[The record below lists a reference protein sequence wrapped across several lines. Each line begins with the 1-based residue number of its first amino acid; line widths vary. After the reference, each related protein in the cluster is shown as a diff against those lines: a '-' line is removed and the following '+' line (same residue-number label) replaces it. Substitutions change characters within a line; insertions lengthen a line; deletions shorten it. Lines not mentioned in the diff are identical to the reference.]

1 MHQTQV
7 YIKHMRRG
15 TRKSQKACS
24 KLTCSKWSAPTKN
37 LRSFQHQVRVLQGS
51 TVHVALQVLKPL
63 VLLRAAGDKR
73 PGCPLSLS
81 SPALLLFPRFGA
93 IKDQVSSL
101 PRSIQAATA
110 VASDE
115 VHGAC
120 CALYSFPYPDAELE
134 FAHCD
139 RWKMDD
145 GGQYS
150 VEPDRNPE
158 ESVGDYR
165 ASVEAAME
173 INMEE
178 ALAGFENEVS
188 DGEARH
194 KMLDL
199 HHHHHDPDDPD
210 GLATIDLSH
219 VVQRDSESDNL
230 GFDSTIEVSGDG
242 DFGGQRGV
250 VIDRDQF
257 SLLEEGS
264 GDVVELGF
272 DEERVDESVR
282 KFTDDIED
290 TADAGALMH
299 SLGEVFTESDLESDD
314 QERVER
320 QAVFGALAAAAAA
333 VNVALQSIS
342 GAGCIAINTTEDSSL
357 ENRTFKKR
365 KRKNEEETDFIPAVL
380 NTVADAEAVASLSVS
395 ESSSPKKD
403 AFVFDDIDWFLK
415 PRSKRWWRRLFRV
428 SKPTFD
434 YICQLVK
441 PDVESET
448 PASFQGIEGRV
459 ITVEKQVA
467 IALRRLASGDS
478 LTTLGELFGVG
489 ESTVS
494 KVIWKFV
501 NSMEKR
507 ARHHMNWPEGAEMER
522 VKCGF
527 EVDHGLPNCCGVIDV
542 THILMELPGTESS
555 VDWFDREQNYSM
567 LMQVVVDM
575 DMRIRDIFTGWPGSI
590 TDSRLLRN
598 SGFYAMCENGER
610 LHGQPRMVQGIQ
622 VREYIIGDS
631 GYPLLPWLI
640 NPYTTTGLSPS
651 RDYFNVKHASTKSVV
666 EDALGRLKGAW
677 KILHKVLWRPDIRK
691 LPSIILV
698 CCLLHNIMIE
708 AGEEIEDGV
717 ALVGHHDEGYRQ
729 QWCLS
734 VEPEGHLIRE
744 ALAEHVFMNEH
755 Q

>member
-1 MHQTQV
+1 
-7 YIKHMRRG
+7 
-15 TRKSQKACS
+15 
-24 KLTCSKWSAPTKN
+24 
-37 LRSFQHQVRVLQGS
+37 
-51 TVHVALQVLKPL
+51 
-63 VLLRAAGDKR
+63 
-73 PGCPLSLS
+73 
-81 SPALLLFPRFGA
+81 
-93 IKDQVSSL
+93 
-101 PRSIQAATA
+101 
-110 VASDE
+110 
-115 VHGAC
+115 
-120 CALYSFPYPDAELE
+120 
-134 FAHCD
+134 
-139 RWKMDD
+139 MDD
-145 GGQYS
+145 GGPFGVVS
-150 VEPDRNPE
+150 DRDRE

-165 ASVEAAME
+165 SSVEAAME

-178 ALAGFENEVS
+178 AFAELQQKERDRE
-188 DGEARH
+188 
-194 KMLDL
+194 
-199 HHHHHDPDDPD
+199 
-210 GLATIDLSH
+210 
-219 VVQRDSESDNL
+219 RDSESDNL
-230 GFDSTIEVSGDG
+230 GFESTIEVSGDG
-242 DFGGQRGV
+242 DLGHHHRGIV
-250 VIDRDQF
+250 VERGNF
-257 SLLEEGS
+257 SLLEGS
-264 GDVVELGF
+264 GDAELGF
-272 DEERVDESVR
+272 HGEREDESVR
-282 KFTDDIED
+282 KLGDDMED
-290 TADAGALMH
+290 TGDAGTALMMH
-299 SLGEVFTESDLESDD
+299 RVGDVITES
-314 QERVER
+314 EREREHERMER
-320 QAVFGALAAAAAA
+320 QAVFGALAAAAVA

-342 GAGCIAINTTEDSSL
+342 GAGCIALNTTEDSSL
-357 ENRTFKKR
+357 EHRRFRKR
-365 KRKNEEETDFIPAVL
+365 KRKNEEDTDFIPAVL
-380 NTVADAEAVASLSVS
+380 STFADAEVMASLSVT
-395 ESSSPKKD
+395 ESSSKKD

-415 PRSKRWWRRLFRV
+415 PRSRRWWRKLFRV

-507 ARHHMNWPEGAEMER
+507 ARHHMKWPEGADMDR
-522 VKCGF
+522 VKAGF

-555 VDWFDREQNYSM
+555 ADWFDKEQNYSM

-575 DMRIRDIFTGWPGSI
+575 DMRIRDLFTGWPGSI

-598 SGFYAMCENGER
+598 SGFLSLCESGER
-610 LHGQPRMVQGIQ
+610 LNGAPRIVQGLQ

-640 NPYTTTGLSPS
+640 NPYTSTGLAPT
-651 RDYFNVKHASTKSVV
+651 RDVFNSKHASTKTVV

-708 AGEEIEDGV
+708 ANEEIEDGV

-734 VEPEGHLIRE
+734 SEAEGQLVRE

-755 Q
+755 H

>member
-1 MHQTQV
+1 
-7 YIKHMRRG
+7 
-15 TRKSQKACS
+15 
-24 KLTCSKWSAPTKN
+24 
-37 LRSFQHQVRVLQGS
+37 
-51 TVHVALQVLKPL
+51 
-63 VLLRAAGDKR
+63 
-73 PGCPLSLS
+73 
-81 SPALLLFPRFGA
+81 
-93 IKDQVSSL
+93 
-101 PRSIQAATA
+101 
-110 VASDE
+110 
-115 VHGAC
+115 
-120 CALYSFPYPDAELE
+120 
-134 FAHCD
+134 
-139 RWKMDD
+139 MDD
-145 GGQYS
+145 EGAYS
-150 VEPDRNPE
+150 VDADRIPE
-158 ESVGDYR
+158 ESVEDYR
-165 ASVEAAME
+165 ATVEAAME

-178 ALAGFENEVS
+178 ALAGFDNAES
-188 DGEARH
+188 DGEVGH
-194 KMLDL
+194 EMLDL
-199 HHHHHDPDDPD
+199 HHHDPHD
-210 GLATIDLSH
+210 LAAIDLSH

-230 GFDSTIEVSGDG
+230 GFNSTIEVSGDG

-250 VIDRDQF
+250 VVDRDQF
-257 SLLEEGS
+257 SSLLEEGS
-264 GDVVELGF
+264 GDVVELEDF
-272 DEERVDESVR
+272 DGERVDESVR
-282 KFTDDIED
+282 RFGDDIED
-290 TADAGALMH
+290 TADAGTLMH
-299 SLGEVFTESDLESDD
+299 SLGEVFTERDLESYDH
-314 QERVER
+314 ERMGR
-320 QAVFGALAAAAAA
+320 QAVFGALAAATVA

-342 GAGCIAINTTEDSSL
+342 GAGCIAINTTEESTL
-357 ENRTFKKR
+357 EHRNFRKR
-365 KRKNEEETDFIPAVL
+365 KRKNEEETDYIPAVL
-380 NTVADAEAVASLSVS
+380 NTFADAEAVASLSAT
-395 ESSSPKKD
+395 ESSSSKRD

-507 ARHHMNWPEGAEMER
+507 ARHHMAWPEGPELER

-527 EVDHGLPNCCGVIDV
+527 EVDHGLPNCCGVVDV

-575 DMRIRDIFTGWPGSI
+575 DMRIRDLFTGWPGSI

-598 SGFYAMCENGER
+598 SGFFALSENGER
-610 LHGQPRMVQGIQ
+610 LNGEPRMVQGIQ

-640 NPYTTTGLSPS
+640 NPYTTAGSSPTS
-651 RDYFNVKHASTKSVV
+651 DFFNLKHASTKSVV

-717 ALVGHHDEGYRQ
+717 ALVGHHDEGHRQ

-734 VEPEGHLIRE
+734 VEPEGHLVRE
-744 ALAEHVFMNEH
+744 ALAEHVFMNENR
-755 Q
+755 